1 MSVAVAQR
9 PMILNPG
16 LDLTLRPMRYPVFYE
31 MYKAGIRNTWSV
43 EEVDFSSDLVDLRS
57 RLLPSERHLVHRLVA
72 FFATGDSM
80 AAVIANQWGEA
91 DSLQKSALI
100 ALAVIVAASLAC
112 FSWFGV
118 DAAQEVTAD
127 TRLLAVATYVAIGF
141 DGGGGFT
148 ADVDAGKTP
157 GVSQEDRAA
166 LVSIR
171 TQFEKWHRYVLTDFP
186 DRADLLVAVRAGRRG
201 YVGGQT
207 AVGGR
212 PPGTGLK
219 AADAGVSSTDD
230 DMLSVYT
237 NTPAGGR
244 RTRALVWRRA
254 LSEGLSGSP
263 APLFEQFRAAV
274 EAAAR

>member
-1 MSVAVAQR
+1 
-9 PMILNPG
+9 
-16 LDLTLRPMRYPVFYE
+16 MR
-31 MYKAGIRNTWSV
+31 
-43 EEVDFSSDLVDLRS
+43 RS
-57 RLLPSERHLVHRLVA
+57 L
-72 FFATGDSM
+72 G
-80 AAVIANQWGEA
+80 
-91 DSLQKSALI
+91 
-100 ALAVIVAASLAC
+100 ALAVIVVASLAW

-118 DAAQEVTAD
+118 DAAQEVTGD

-148 ADVDAGKTP
+148 ADVDAGKAL

-171 TQFEKWHRYVLTDFP
+171 AQFEKWHRYVLTDFP
-186 DRADLLVAVRAGRRG
+186 DRADLLVAVRTGRRG
-201 YVGGQT
+201 HVGGQT
-207 AVGGR
+207 VVGGR

-244 RTRALVWRRA
+244 RTRALVWRRV
-254 LSEGLSGSP
+254 LSEGLAGSS